1 MSVGVRQMSGIL
13 YVVATPI
20 GNLADITERARQ
32 VLASVAVVAAEDT
45 RHTGQ
50 LLAQYGISA
59 PLFALHEHNESERS
73 EVLIRR
79 LKAGEDVAVV
89 SDAGTPLISDPGYR
103 LVSAAA
109 SEQIRIVPIPGA
121 CAAITALSV
130 AGLPTDR
137 FIFEGFLPHKGAA
150 RRTRLEELAGET
162 RTLVFYE
169 SPHRLAETL
178 QDLAG
183 KFGADRWTVIAR
195 ELTKLHES
203 LYRGTAAQLAA
214 LAAEDAN
221 LSRGECVIAV
231 AGADAES
238 PADDL
243 TVHEGAIRMLLE
255 HAPLSVVADAVS
267 QLTGIRRNAV
277 YDRALALRRLADHE
291 SS

>member
-1 MSVGVRQMSGIL
+1 MSGIL

-50 LLAQYGISA
+50 LLAQYGISV
-59 PLFALHEHNESERS
+59 PLLALHEHNEADRAQIL
-73 EVLIRR
+73 VRR
-79 LKAGEDVAVV
+79 LQGGEDVAVV

-103 LVSAAA
+103 LVLAAA
-109 SEQIRIVPIPGA
+109 AQDIRIVPVPGA

-137 FIFEGFLPHKGAA
+137 FVFEGFLPHKGAA
-150 RRTRLEELAGET
+150 RRSRLQDLAAES

-178 QDLAG
+178 QDLAAT
-183 KFGADRWTVIAR
+183 FGSDRSTVIAR
-195 ELTKLHES
+195 ELTKVHES
-203 LYRGTAAQLAA
+203 LYRGTAGQLAT
-214 LAAEDAN
+214 LAAIDAN
-221 LSRGECVIAV
+221 LPRGELVIVV
-231 AGADAES
+231 AGVEAS
-238 PADDL
+238 PQVDNLARY
-243 TVHEGAIRMLLE
+243 EAAMRSLLE

-267 QLTGIRRNAV
+267 DLTGSRRNSV
-277 YDRALALRRLADHE
+277 YEKALALRKE